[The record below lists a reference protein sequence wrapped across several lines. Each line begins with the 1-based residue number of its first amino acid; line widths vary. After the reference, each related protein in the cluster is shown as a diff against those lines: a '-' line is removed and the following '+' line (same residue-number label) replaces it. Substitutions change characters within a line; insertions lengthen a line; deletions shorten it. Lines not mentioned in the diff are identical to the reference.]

1 MFSMLCVHLYLS
13 LKKQNKTLRVI
24 LMRSATRR
32 HAIAALRPLRGNV
45 HEGSNEIQIGKVRA
59 IAAINLNGCRYAKG
73 KTVDLA
79 LSFL

>member
-1 MFSMLCVHLYLS
+1 MFNMLCVHLYLS

-32 HAIAALRPLRGNV
+32 HAIAALRGNV

-59 IAAINLNGCRYAKG
+59 IAAINLNGCRCQRENG
-73 KTVDLA
+73 RFSSE
-79 LSFL
+79 LSVNT